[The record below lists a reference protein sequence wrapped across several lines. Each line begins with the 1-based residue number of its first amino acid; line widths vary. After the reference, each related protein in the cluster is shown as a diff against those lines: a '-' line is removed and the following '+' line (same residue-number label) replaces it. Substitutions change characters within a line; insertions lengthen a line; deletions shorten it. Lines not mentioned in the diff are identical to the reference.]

1 MLDYTTKAIDKKL
14 NELKESFN
22 GEEIDTIDVY
32 ELLRKEENYINKY
45 HDLMMIYAG
54 YAAGFLLVY
63 NDTYRYKGYCYLA
76 ALYSLKIVKGRKR
89 FCLTISRK

>member
-32 ELLRKEENYINKY
+32 KLLRKEVI
-45 HDLMMIYAG
+45 I
-54 YAAGFLLVY
+54 
-63 NDTYRYKGYCYLA
+63 
-76 ALYSLKIVKGRKR
+76 
-89 FCLTISRK
+89 